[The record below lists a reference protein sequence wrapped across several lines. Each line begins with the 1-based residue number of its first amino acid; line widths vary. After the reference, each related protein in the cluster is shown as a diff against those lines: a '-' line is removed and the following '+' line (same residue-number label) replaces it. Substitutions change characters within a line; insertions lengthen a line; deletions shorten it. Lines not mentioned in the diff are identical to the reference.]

1 MAVYF
6 YLACFDVQ
14 DDKLRRKVVKA
25 LLRHGYR
32 IQGSVFEPAP
42 SPRKLNQLTQ
52 DLQTYCEQFDDPA
65 NIRFYRLSRNDL
77 QYAIALDEAKIMDF
91 LTYKVL

>member
-1 MAVYF
+1 MGVYF

-32 IQGSVFEPAP
+32 IQGSVFEL
-42 SPRKLNQLTQ
+42 SLSSQELHKLTVELRN
-52 DLQTYCEQFDDPA
+52 YCHDFDDPA
-65 NIRFYRLSRNDL
+65 NIRFYRQSRKDL
-77 QYAIALDEAKIMDF
+77 VHAVALNEAKIMDF
-91 LTYKVL
+91 LAYKVL